1 MNSPIRKN
9 VRIKG
14 VLQRLARV
22 HALRGAPSLSSLD
35 ALVDGRHVSVAS
47 DLVGE
52 FDQAGAP
59 LHLGHG
65 QQGGDG
71 AHGRA
76 PQLLLLL
83 ELLLHRTGLHL
94 CEGGGEVTSASS
106 RAHSPRLH
114 GVLFLIHAIVSFYGR
129 HSVQRSP
136 RSDRF
141 YRTGHL
147 KQKNENYIF
156 LLLFL

>member
-1 MNSPIRKN
+1 M
-9 VRIKG
+9 KG

-22 HALRGAPSLSSLD
+22 HALRRAPSLSSLD

-94 CEGGGEVTSASS
+94 WEGGGEVTSASS
-106 RAHSPRLH
+106 HTFTSSPRRPLSH
-114 GVLFLIHAIVSFYGR
+114 STFHFMDATQFRGR
-129 HSVQRSP
+129 RGQ
-136 RSDRF
+136 
-141 YRTGHL
+141 TGRVTSNG
-147 KQKNENYIF
+147 KMKTTYSSSSSCSSSS
-156 LLLFL
+156 